1 MDVSYA
7 FDSAKFV
14 VWDREVTQ
22 MLGISAAQLRLNMI
36 QVLFLP

>member
-1 MDVSYA
+1 MDVSYELERG
-7 FDSAKFV
+7 SFV

-36 QVLFLP
+36 QVQF